1 MNTVEDYKIWLR
13 HLILNFEPQDG
24 TAVVELIKR
33 QLDVLFYTL
42 TQKEKDKIP
51 KFVEK
56 FEATKKRRRIAKML
70 ASKKRVKDAKA
81 LHEAVSSSR
90 PRRSTK

>member
-24 TAVVELIKR
+24 TAVVVLINK
-33 QLDVLFYTL
+33 QLDVLWRGMS
-42 TQKEKDKIP
+42 QKEKDKIP

-70 ASKKRVKDAKA
+70 ASKKKVKDAIA

-90 PRRSTK
+90 PRRSTT